1 MDEERYLHLSG
12 IHCILRRMT
21 LSHRQFISNRTQTLI
36 SQQSEQIDK
45 IEDDVEAASLD
56 VQAGQNSITEV
67 YSLKKGNR
75 PLILRVFAILIFVII
90 FMRFYRG

>member
-1 MDEERYLHLSG
+1 MVPLAFF
-12 IHCILRRMT
+12 LR
-21 LSHRQFISNRTQTLI
+21 LQTLI
-36 SQQSEQIDK
+36 SEQSEQIDK
-45 IEDDVEAASLD
+45 IEDDVEAASFD

-75 PLILRVFAILIFVII
+75 PLILRVFGILIFVII

>member
-1 MDEERYLHLSG
+1 
-12 IHCILRRMT
+12 

>member
-1 MDEERYLHLSG
+1 ME
-12 IHCILRRMT
+12 
-21 LSHRQFISNRTQTLI
+21 
-36 SQQSEQIDK
+36 QSSQIDK

-56 VQAGQNSITEV
+56 VQKGQEAIHKV

-75 PLILRVFAILIFVII
+75 PLILRVFGILIFVII